1 MVFSSLFFVF
11 FFLPLNLCLY
21 YCTKSTPVRNAI
33 MLVFSL
39 VFYAWGEPK
48 YVLLLVAMSLA
59 DWLLSL
65 AVGKQRGKFTAK
77 LALFA
82 ACVVDLGLLGVF
94 KYGTF
99 FQENLQAVT
108 GHPSAIT
115 QIILPIGI
123 SFYTFQLLTYVVDVY
138 RGDVEPERNFF
149 NVLLYA
155 SLFHQCV
162 AGPIVRYKDI
172 AREISCRSVNAS
184 DMADGIIRFA
194 AGLAKKSLLANSC
207 GAMADMLLLSD
218 SSATDPSLLTQNIQV
233 LSSRPASA
241 LWLGMLFYTLQ
252 IYLDFSAYSDM
263 AIGMGRMTGF
273 HYKENFDYP
282 YCSRSITEFWRRWH
296 ISLGSFF
303 RDYVYI
309 PLGGNRKGGFR
320 TVINLFITW
329 LLTGF
334 WHGASWNFVLW
345 GLYYFV
351 FIALE
356 KLFLG
361 KLLGKLPSV
370 FSRIYTLAI
379 VYFGWIL
386 FKFESM
392 PLLSTVLK
400 GMFCGNANVFTNYEA
415 NIMFKSNVFL
425 LIVAVIACLPVAK
438 LIKGVL
444 KKFADKGGFAAKFST
459 LCSAAYPCAMLL
471 LSTATLVGNS
481 YNPFLY
487 FQF

>member
-1 MVFSSLFFVF
+1 M
-11 FFLPLNLCLY
+11 
-21 YCTKSTPVRNAI
+21 I
-33 MLVFSL
+33 
-39 VFYAWGEPK
+39 E
-48 YVLLLVAMSLA
+48 
-59 DWLLSL
+59 
-65 AVGKQRGKFTAK
+65 
-77 LALFA
+77 
-82 ACVVDLGLLGVF
+82 
-94 KYGTF
+94 
-99 FQENLQAVT
+99 
-108 GHPSAIT
+108 
-115 QIILPIGI
+115 
-123 SFYTFQLLTYVVDVY
+123 
-138 RGDVEPERNFF
+138 
-149 NVLLYA
+149 
-155 SLFHQCV
+155 
-162 AGPIVRYKDI
+162 
-172 AREISCRSVNAS
+172 
-184 DMADGIIRFA
+184 
-194 AGLAKKSLLANSC
+194 
-207 GAMADMLLLSD
+207 
-218 SSATDPSLLTQNIQV
+218 
-233 LSSRPASA
+233 
-241 LWLGMLFYTLQ
+241 
-252 IYLDFSAYSDM
+252 
-263 AIGMGRMTGF
+263 
-273 HYKENFDYP
+273 
-282 YCSRSITEFWRRWH
+282 
-296 ISLGSFF
+296 

-345 GLYYFV
+345 GLFYFI

-361 KLLGKLPSV
+361 KLLSKLPSV
-370 FSRIYTLAI
+370 CSHIYTLVI

-425 LIVAVIACLPVAK
+425 LIVAVIACLPIAK